1 MKFEKENIE
10 YKSMSA
16 KTKTIVYLSLL
27 AFIFP
32 KPVHAYIDPS
42 TGSYLFQFLVA
53 SLFGGA
59 FYFRSTLKKIKDYAS
74 KKLQGK

>member
-1 MKFEKENIE
+1 
-10 YKSMSA
+10 MSA

-74 KKLQGK
+74 KKLQRK